1 MKNIYYHRSGKYQ
14 ADYDRLVDLMPMSG
28 QSDTVAGELIRAVS
42 KLGHELYNN
51 GMGNNSSGAVNFLLS
66 QNAISQDTYDT
77 IHPLTT
83 GRLYN
88 GNYEGDS
95 FQMAVESAIDQTLEL
110 IRSNPE
116 LETRD
121 NSVDMHDLADDEEHY
136 CEECGDEVADGMWG
150 GLCSDC
156 EYNQEEEELAYG

>member
-1 MKNIYYHRSGKYQ
+1 MENIYYHSKGRYQ
-14 ADYDRLVDLMPMSG
+14 ADYDRLVDLMPISG
-28 QSDTVAGELIRAVS
+28 QSETVAGELIRAVS

-110 IRSNPE
+110 IKSNPE
-116 LETRD
+116 LETTD
-121 NSVDMHDLADDEEHY
+121 NSVDMHDLADDEEFY
-136 CEECGDEVADGMWG
+136 CESCDEPTDWG
-150 GLCSDC
+150 ALCSDC
-156 EYNQEEEELAYG
+156 EYEEERAYG

>member
-28 QSDTVAGELIRAVS
+28 QCETVAGELIRAVS
-42 KLGHELYNN
+42 KIGHELYNN

-66 QNAISQDTYDT
+66 QNAITQDTYDE
-77 IHPLTT
+77 IYPLTR

-88 GNYEGDS
+88 GNYKGDG
-95 FQMAVESAIDQTLEL
+95 FQLAVESAVDQTIEL

-116 LETRD
+116 LETRK
-121 NSVDMHDLADDEEHY
+121 NSVDMHDLADDEEFY
-136 CEECGDEVADGMWG
+136 CESCDEPTDWG
-150 GLCSDC
+150 ALCSDC
-156 EYNQEEEELAYG
+156 EYEEERAYG